1 MRWIAIAWAPLVALA
16 AGGSAAQ
23 DEHSQPSNPAD
34 VRLTA
39 RIRGGETTFHLG
51 EVIPLELSFTSP
63 TEKKY
68 ELDMAGYDRSGR
80 LGEETFAIKPESG
93 WHDPLYLYFHAYQG
107 FIGGGLRGFEILSS
121 KPTLVLLELNE
132 WVRFETPGQYRVT
145 VTSTRLSKVDG
156 QFGHGIAVTSNELSL
171 TIVPATPEWQ
181 QETLQ
186 HAMATLAEIK
196 PTAAPAR
203 GQPNPR
209 REAVK
214 TLRYLGTAAAAREMA
229 RRMNDAECG
238 SDCKF
243 GLIGSPA
250 RAAGL
255 DEMRRLLADPEFP
268 VDNQFLSTMS
278 VVGLPAD
285 AIGDLTTQRQQLE
298 AAFQRDLVSALG
310 TKRGQALAVSANAIV
325 EDAAMSSQELPPDLK
340 RTVTAQLIAN
350 FDQLPMPAQMS
361 LLQNRWKTLDHGA
374 MLPLLEKIAQ
384 RYREAPTLN
393 ETNIW
398 LFNNASAAA
407 LAHWYE
413 LDPASARP
421 AIMREIVRPAPR
433 FGAAVL
439 GILPDKE
446 LTEVEQTLVDHLRQS
461 QNYDG
466 SANLASLIHRY
477 ASQAM
482 EPQVISYLDDQLET
496 LGCGFDVSLLAY
508 LLRVDP
514 VAASS
519 PLEKAMAARRTGAC
533 DRALL
538 PQLGKLQNDP
548 VLQDVAIRGL
558 DDADPQV
565 VASAAAYLGEF
576 GDAAAETALW
586 SHLTA
591 WCGRWAGHEADL
603 RYIPNQN
610 TDGVHQADAGTS
622 MIQALATGKSW
633 LADEPK
639 LRRLVQL
646 SVGTEQ
652 HRTAEGW
659 LNMWLARP
667 HVIQFITDEKP
678 AFQIVQYYP
687 NSVQAAEEKLLQFP
701 SGTEFQWSVL
711 TPDERAG
718 KLYQEL
724 SSFAAEHGM
733 KITRKDQ

>member
-1 MRWIAIAWAPLVALA
+1 MRRIAIALFPLIAVA
-16 AGGSAAQ
+16 AGSSAVQ
-23 DEHSQPSNPAD
+23 DEHPQPSSPAD
-34 VRLTA
+34 VQLTA
-39 RIRGGETTFHLG
+39 NFKGGQTTFHLG

-63 TEKKY
+63 SEKKY
-68 ELDMAGYDRSGR
+68 ELDLATYDRSGR
-80 LGEETFAIKPESG
+80 LNEDSFAVKPEAG
-93 WHDPLYLYFHAYQG
+93 WNDPLYLYFHAYRG
-107 FIGGGLRGFEILSS
+107 FFGGGLRGMDYLSP
-121 KPTLVLLELNE
+121 KPVLVSLELNE

-145 VTSTRLSKVDG
+145 VTSTRVSEAG
-156 QFGHGIAVTSNELSL
+156 QAGRGIAVTSNELSL
-171 TIVPATPEWQ
+171 TIVPATPEWE

-186 HAMATLAEIK
+186 HALAVLAETK
-196 PTAAPAR
+196 PKAAPGR

-214 TLRYLGTAAAAREMA
+214 TLRYLGTPAAAREMA
-229 RRMNDAECG
+229 RRMNDPECA
-238 SDCKF
+238 SDCEF
-243 GLIGSPA
+243 GLIGSPE
-250 RAAGL
+250 RGAGL

-285 AIGDLTTQRQQLE
+285 AAGDLPAQRQQLE
-298 AAFQRDLVSALG
+298 AAYLQELTSALG
-310 TKRGQALAVSANAIV
+310 TKRGPALAMSANTIV
-325 EDAAMSSQELPPDLK
+325 EVAAMSSHELPPDLK

-350 FDQLPMPAQMS
+350 FDRLPMRKQAE
-361 LLQNRWKTLDHGA
+361 LLQSRWKTLDHQA
-374 MLPLLEKIAQ
+374 MLPLIEKVAQ
-384 RYREAPTLN
+384 RYRDRPTLN
-393 ETNIW
+393 EMTIW
-398 LFNNASAAA
+398 EFNNASAAA
-407 LAHWYE
+407 LGRWYE
-413 LDPASARP
+413 LDPAGARP
-421 AIMREIVRPAPR
+421 AIVREIVRPKPR
-433 FGAAVL
+433 FDAAVL
-439 GILPDKE
+439 GMLPDKE
-446 LTEVEQTLVDHLRQS
+446 LPEVEQTLVDHLLQS

-477 ASQAM
+477 ASQTV
-482 EPQVISYLDDQLET
+482 EPQVISYLDDQLAT
-496 LGCGFDVSLLAY
+496 PGCGFDVSLLAY
-508 LLRVDP
+508 LLKVDP
-514 VAASS
+514 VAAT
-519 PLEKAMAARRTGAC
+519 PRLEIAMAARSKGSC

-548 VLQDVAIRGL
+548 VLQDVAIRAL

-576 GDAAAETALW
+576 GSAAAEPALW

-610 TDGVHQADAGTS
+610 TDGVHQADAGAN
-622 MIQALATGKSW
+622 MMQALATGKSW

-639 LRRLVQL
+639 LRRLIQL

-659 LNMWLARP
+659 LNLWLRP
-667 HVIQFITDEKP
+667 HAIQFIAYEKP
-678 AFQIVQYYP
+678 AFQIVQYNP
-687 NSVQAAEEKLLQFP
+687 SSLQAAKEKLLQFP
-701 SGTEFQWSVL
+701 AGTVFQWSVL

-733 KITRKDQ
+733 KITRSDQ